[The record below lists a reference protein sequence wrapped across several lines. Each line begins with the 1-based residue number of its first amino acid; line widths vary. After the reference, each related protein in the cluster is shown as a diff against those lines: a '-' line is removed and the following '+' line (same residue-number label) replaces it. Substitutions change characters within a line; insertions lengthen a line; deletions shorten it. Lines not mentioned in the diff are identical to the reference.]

1 MKKSTHLGQII
12 CSNFSNLNCITMVQ
26 DSGSDSPLLNV
37 PKLDYTRILAGE
49 LQNEILSAMQ
59 EFAFFYIVNIPEL
72 HAEEEVDV
80 MRGFFDLP
88 LGVKER
94 CGTVK
99 HSPSNTNVLRGL
111 D

>member
-1 MKKSTHLGQII
+1 
-12 CSNFSNLNCITMVQ
+12 MVQ